1 MLKKFILFFFN
12 DLKKINKKNQF
23 YLKNL
28 IKKMIYVTKNQ
39 INQAIVNLLSFN
51 EASEKKLLDSSKIN
65 LLEYIKN

>member
-1 MLKKFILFFFN
+1 
-12 DLKKINKKNQF
+12 
-23 YLKNL
+23 
-28 IKKMIYVTKNQ
+28 MIYVTKNQ